1 VQWFW
6 FVRFSLLDCHCI
18 THCSYTSF
26 VHCIKEFFSKSK
38 HRSLWKDEF
47 FLDSFHRQCCI
58 ANVCR
63 AGPCVGL
70 YRLSNG
76 LLVSVFSGSFS
87 VTIMTVRLLLL
98 SLVTWPCRGIH
109 AEDNFH
115 FTPHCKSQSMDNCCT
130 SPMILLVNCLCYK
143 SFLNCI
149 LHGDCQ
155 QHSYMSSS
163 YRSNRL
169 GLSHWDP
176 YAVHKRWLPRVVL
189 L

>member
-1 VQWFW
+1 
-6 FVRFSLLDCHCI
+6 
-18 THCSYTSF
+18 
-26 VHCIKEFFSKSK
+26 
-38 HRSLWKDEF
+38 
-47 FLDSFHRQCCI
+47 
-58 ANVCR
+58 
-63 AGPCVGL
+63 
-70 YRLSNG
+70 
-76 LLVSVFSGSFS
+76 
-87 VTIMTVRLLLL
+87 MTVHLLLL

-163 YRSNRL
+163 YRSNMVEWFWWDSSL
-169 GLSHWDP
+169 ISTTNWFHCFDTVGLVIWPVKIVPEMTCIVLSGTLSL
-176 YAVHKRWLPRVVL
+176 YTTTAVHFVGSSYYVSIWPLVCEV
-189 L
+189 